1 MRPLRILVLAPHP
14 YYIDRGSPIDV
25 DLLVRV
31 LSNRGDVVD
40 LVVYPDGETR
50 QYPGVNVHRAECPAW
65 VGMPGPG
72 FSWRKLVAD
81 YYLFRKAREIV
92 TRGNYDLIHAGEE
105 TVFMALWFRR
115 KHGLPY
121 VYDMDSSLAQQL
133 VESKPWLW
141 PFKRLFAWC
150 ERHAIRRATAVAP
163 VCNALAD
170 LARDAGARH
179 VKTLHDISQLSAGD
193 FVSRGAVRTVLGL
206 HGKILMYVGN
216 LEPYQGIDLL
226 LEAFSR
232 VRAKDSSIDL
242 VIAGGSPRRVRQY
255 QKKAHDLG
263 ISSKTHFIGAWPAAR
278 LGELLAEADILAA
291 PRIRGINTPMKV
303 FPYLHSGRPV
313 VVTALRTHTQILD
326 GSICE
331 LGSPDPEGFAEA
343 ILRLAHDPERAAR
356 IGAAARE
363 FVERNHTFPAHQNRV
378 QELYGVVRQALSLHV
393 LFEFFSTIS
402 EYSLL

>member
-1 MRPLRILVLAPHP
+1 
-14 YYIDRGSPIDV
+14 
-25 DLLVRV
+25 
-31 LSNRGDVVD
+31 
-40 LVVYPDGETR
+40 
-50 QYPGVNVHRAECPAW
+50 
-65 VGMPGPG
+65 
-72 FSWRKLVAD
+72 
-81 YYLFRKAREIV
+81 
-92 TRGNYDLIHAGEE
+92 
-105 TVFMALWFRR
+105 
-115 KHGLPY
+115 
-121 VYDMDSSLAQQL
+121 
-133 VESKPWLW
+133 
-141 PFKRLFAWC
+141 
-150 ERHAIRRATAVAP
+150 
-163 VCNALAD
+163 
-170 LARDAGARH
+170 
-179 VKTLHDISQLSAGD
+179 
-193 FVSRGAVRTVLGL
+193 
-206 HGKILMYVGN
+206 MYVGN

-343 ILRLAHDPERAAR
+343 ILRLTHDSERAAR